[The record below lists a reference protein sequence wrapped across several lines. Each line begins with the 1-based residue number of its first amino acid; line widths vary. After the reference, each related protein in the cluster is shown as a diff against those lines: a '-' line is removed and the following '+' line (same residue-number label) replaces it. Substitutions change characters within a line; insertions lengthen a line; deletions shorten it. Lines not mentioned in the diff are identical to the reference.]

1 MYLSQSLGEK
11 KITLDDEKRKA
22 LRSVTRLLVKWYSSP

>member
-1 MYLSQSLGEK
+1 MYLLQSLGK

-22 LRSVTRLLVKWYSSP
+22 LRIVARLLGKWYSSP